1 MKSRN
6 LLGLIILGMFVVSVV
21 YAQEENN
28 AAQSQLPAVTLQQ
41 VEVLKSVHAR
51 HENSVFSIPGVV
63 GFGIGLNESGQGPA
77 FIVYVEKLTDT
88 VQAQVPYNIE
98 DVPVRVIESGIFK
111 AY

>member
-1 MKSRN
+1 MKLRN
-6 LLGLIILGMFVVSVV
+6 LLCLIVLGVFFVSAA

-28 AAQSQLPAVTLQQ
+28 TAQSQLPGVTLQQ
-41 VEVLKSVHAR
+41 VEALKSVQAR
-51 HENSVFSIPGVV
+51 HENSVFAIPGVV

-77 FIVYVEKLTDT
+77 FIVYVEKLTDSM
-88 VQAQVPYNIE
+88 QAQVPYNIE